1 MYLFSYHKK
10 KRGLSYGLINV
21 HQFMLKDIICYY
33 EKGKSTK
40 NKIREIKKNIKQAIK
55 FAGKKKIYPSVK
67 TNRSVELFEEM
78 YEELETTHK
87 VLKEA
92 AVEMENMLNEL
103 KQERVINVHSL
114 VIEAQEYFK
123 EKQFKAGIRLLTKAQ
138 KELDEKRLLNTRK
151 KILAGYDSEIKKM
164 KNEIESRDESLKA
177 RKKTKFFSMTIPWE
191 DYTSYKLVR
200 SFFNRFNDLTYG

>member
-1 MYLFSYHKK
+1 MFLFTHY
-10 KRGLSYGLINV
+10 KRNGLPYGLIKI
-21 HQFMLKDIICYY
+21 HQFLLKDIISYY
-33 EKGKSTK
+33 ENGKSTK
-40 NKIREIKKNIKQAIK
+40 NKIKEIRKNIKQAIK

-67 TNRSVELFEEM
+67 TNRAVELFEEM
-78 YEELETTHK
+78 YEELESTHR

-92 AVEMENMLNEL
+92 ASEMEVMLDEL

-123 EKQFKAGIRLLTKAQ
+123 EKQFKAGMKLLSKAQ

-164 KNEIESRDESLKA
+164 KSEMECKDESLKA
-177 RKKTKFFSMTIPWE
+177 RKKPKFFSMTIPWE
-191 DYTSYKLVR
+191 DYTSYKLAR
-200 SFFNRFNDLTYG
+200 SFFSRFNDLIYG